1 MRKTDFDNT
10 VSSLDSTIA
19 TNKTKS
25 ESIEKE
31 FKKSKRNLGFVVL
44 ENILFDGEDGS
55 QTYLIFQPV
64 HRYVKVITNTKY
76 ISEWKSKGL
85 SDESIKPPPTSDNS
99 RTPLIDYYGYNISLK
114 FNESIFRQPKVPDTH
129 EKAKNIYI
137 VYELAGSSSHSDD
150 PTLKKMFIWFSYNN
164 QKR

>member
-64 HRYVKVITNTKY
+64 HRYVKIITNTNTFLNGNLKDCLM
-76 ISEWKSKGL
+76 KVL
-85 SDESIKPPPTSDNS
+85 NLLLH
-99 RTPLIDYYGYNISLK
+99 LITVVL
-114 FNESIFRQPKVPDTH
+114 H
-129 EKAKNIYI
+129 
-137 VYELAGSSSHSDD
+137 
-150 PTLKKMFIWFSYNN
+150 
-164 QKR
+164 

>member
-64 HRYVKVITNTKY
+64 HRYVKIANIANTRYIT
-76 ISEWKSKGL
+76 EWKSKGL
-85 SDESIKPPPTSDNS
+85 SDESIKPPPTSDKNL
-99 RTPLIDYYGYNISLK
+99 TPLIDYYSYNIRLK
-114 FNESIFRQPKVPDTH
+114 FNGSIT
-129 EKAKNIYI
+129 A
-137 VYELAGSSSHSDD
+137 A
-150 PTLKKMFIWFSYNN
+150 
-164 QKR
+164 

>member
-64 HRYVKVITNTKY
+64 HRYVKIITNTKY

-85 SDESIKPPPTSDNS
+85 SDESIKPLLH
-99 RTPLIDYYGYNISLK
+99 LITVLL
-114 FNESIFRQPKVPDTH
+114 H
-129 EKAKNIYI
+129 
-137 VYELAGSSSHSDD
+137 
-150 PTLKKMFIWFSYNN
+150 
-164 QKR
+164 

>member
-10 VSSLDSTIA
+10 VSSLDSKIA

-64 HRYVKVITNTKY
+64 HRYVKIANIANTRYIT
-76 ISEWKSKGL
+76 EWKSKGL
-85 SDESIKPPPTSDNS
+85 FDESIKPPPTSDKNL
-99 RTPLIDYYGYNISLK
+99 TPLIDYYSYNIRLK
-114 FNESIFRQPKVPDTH
+114 FNGSIT
-129 EKAKNIYI
+129 A
-137 VYELAGSSSHSDD
+137 A
-150 PTLKKMFIWFSYNN
+150 
-164 QKR
+164 